1 MRWYCAYT
9 KPESELWARTNLWER
24 GFEVYLPLYRK
35 RRRHARRTDWV
46 EAPLFPRY
54 LFLRANFDERTPGG
68 AAYAPGIV
76 QLVRFGENPAVV
88 PDRIVEELRA
98 RAGENGVIDLD
109 NGRGSAARFQPG
121 QRVRV
126 EEGALV
132 DQVGLFQ
139 TRIDAERV
147 YILLNLLGRDV
158 RVAIDARTL
167 NRAEQA

>member
-9 KPESELWARTNLWER
+9 KPESELWARTSLWER
-24 GFEVYLPLYRK
+24 SFEVYLPLYRK
-35 RRRHARRTDWV
+35 RRRHARRTCWV
-46 EAPLFPRY
+46 DAPLFPRY
-54 LFLRANFDERTPGG
+54 LFLRADFDERTRRG
-68 AAYAPGIV
+68 AAYSPGIV

-98 RAGENGVIDLD
+98 RAGDNGVIDLD
-109 NGRGSAARFQPG
+109 NGQGTASRFQPG
-121 QRVRV
+121 ERVRV

-139 TRIDAERV
+139 TRLDAERV

-158 RVAIDARTL
+158 RVAIDAKML
-167 NRAEQA
+167 KRAEQT